1 MRRRGC
7 NGEAGSRLRD
17 SAPSCRA
24 VMMHPLVRPLC
35 PPCPPPLVPSPPSLP
50 TLPPHAPP
58 ASYIEAC
65 ESGSIFE
72 GLLEDKLGIY
82 ATTAANGR
90 ESSWGTYCPGM

>member
-1 MRRRGC
+1 MQADVDGLMLH
-7 NGEAGSRLRD
+7 GIVMALLPI
-17 SAPSCRA
+17 APPAPHCWL
-24 VMMHPLVRPLC
+24 H
-35 PPCPPPLVPSPPSLP
+35 LP
-50 TLPPHAPP
+50 TLPCPTPRR
-58 ASYIEAC
+58 SYIEAC